1 MDNEDRAQGEDLV
14 IVYRAPDEVTANLVQ
29 GLLEGEG
36 VPVMLQSGQVPWMD
50 GVMKV
55 DKGYWGD
62 VVVPK
67 EHADRAKQIIAA
79 YEKSGGE
86 RA

>member
-1 MDNEDRAQGEDLV
+1 MADNHAQGEDLV
-14 IVYRAPDEVTANLVQ
+14 IVYRAPDEVTANLLQ

-36 VPVMLQSGQVPWMD
+36 VPVMLQSAQVPWMD

-62 VVVPK
+62 VVVPR
-67 EHADRAKQIIAA
+67 EHA
-79 YEKSGGE
+79 E
-86 RA
+86 RAREILNAYHKESET

>member
-1 MDNEDRAQGEDLV
+1 MSEEDRAQGEDLV
-14 IVYRAPDEVTANLVQ
+14 IVYRAPDEVIASLLQ

-67 EHADRAKQIIAA
+67 EHAEKARKIILA
-79 YEKSGGE
+79 YEKSEGE
-86 RA
+86 KT